1 MPTPINQLWKQRAPR
16 TDSREESRH
25 RTRALTRL
33 AYEVAH
39 MVRKGSLSSD
49 SDDGSVGMKSE
60 ISREAEGFVQGQES
74 LRLTINQLMRDDESL
89 RLVGFSECDRA
100 KVLNAA
106 RSLLTNEGRR

>member
-16 TDSREESRH
+16 TDTREESRH

-39 MVRKGSLSSD
+39 MVRKGST
-49 SDDGSVGMKSE
+49 GM
-60 ISREAEGFVQGQES
+60 QN

>member
-39 MVRKGSLSSD
+39 MVRKGS
-49 SDDGSVGMKSE
+49 
-60 ISREAEGFVQGQES
+60 IRQGKES

-106 RSLLTNEGRR
+106 TALLTNEGRR

>member
-16 TDSREESRH
+16 TDTREESRH

-33 AYEVAH
+33 AYEAAY
-39 MVRKGSLSSD
+39 MVRKGSI
-49 SDDGSVGMKSE
+49 GM
-60 ISREAEGFVQGQES
+60 QS

-89 RLVGFSECDRA
+89 RLLGFSECDRA

-106 RSLLTNEGRR
+106 TALLTTSKGHP

>member
-39 MVRKGSLSSD
+39 MVRKGSI
-49 SDDGSVGMKSE
+49 G
-60 ISREAEGFVQGQES
+60 QGKES

-106 RSLLTNEGRR
+106 TALLTTSKGHP

>member
-16 TDSREESRH
+16 TDTREESRH

-33 AYEVAH
+33 AYEAAY
-39 MVRKGSLSSD
+39 MVRKGSI
-49 SDDGSVGMKSE
+49 GM
-60 ISREAEGFVQGQES
+60 QS

-89 RLVGFSECDRA
+89 RLLGFSECDRA

-106 RSLLTNEGRR
+106 TALLTNEGRR